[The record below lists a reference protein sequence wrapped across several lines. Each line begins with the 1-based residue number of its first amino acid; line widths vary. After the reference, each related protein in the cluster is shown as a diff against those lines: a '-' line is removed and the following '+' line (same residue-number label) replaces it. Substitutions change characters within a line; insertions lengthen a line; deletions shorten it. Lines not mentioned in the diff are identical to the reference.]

1 MMEPSDDVPEI
12 EATAVPPPP
21 SSVGHELSPLPPS
34 PLPPPMLDSDR
45 PGSTK
50 PSPIETRRLK
60 ARGFGASPSS
70 LVRDK
75 RLRDKGG
82 ADQYRGVPTPV
93 APQQPPPRPPHG
105 PHPVTTTNRFVLRY
119 RPLTP
124 PSALLPARPIP
135 WPPPTLMSHLSTAVL
150 TWPHRAPSA
159 YRRKGSTD
167 DEVLTHDLTRLSLC
181 W

>member
-21 SSVGHELSPLPPS
+21 SSVGHELSPLPSS

-82 ADQYRGVPTPV
+82 AEQYWGGPKTS
-93 APQQPPPRPPHG
+93 RPA
-105 PHPVTTTNRFVLRY
+105 TTTAATASQTTSGNNNQTQKTSVSTLNTA
-119 RPLTP
+119 LSSP
-124 PSALLPARPIP
+124 PSTPNTVA
-135 WPPPTLMSHLSTAVL
+135 TS
-150 TWPHRAPSA
+150 
-159 YRRKGSTD
+159 Y
-167 DEVLTHDLTRLSLC
+167 
-181 W
+181 